1 MKSSQEKSFIVD
13 TNVIL
18 RFLVGDQTDQLKQ
31 AQAWFKL
38 ARQGEWQLLVTPLV
52 VAECCFVLESFYHI
66 KREQIAQKMSVLLGQ
81 RWLQVPERAVFG
93 NLWDKYLDGL
103 HFVGSYLL
111 AWATVHDQQVLRF
124 DEKLKKNEKK
134 VKAV

>member
-1 MKSSQEKSFIVD
+1 MRNSQGKTFIVD

-18 RFLVGDQTDQLKQ
+18 RFLVGDQPDQLKQ

-38 ARQGEWQLLVTPLV
+38 ARQGEWQLQISSLV

-81 RWLQVPERAVFG
+81 RWLQVPERAAFA
-93 NLWDKYLDGL
+93 NMWDKYLDGL
-103 HFVGSYLL
+103 HFVDSYLL
-111 AWATVHDQQVLRF
+111 AWAKVHQQQVLSF
-124 DEKLKKNEKK
+124 DEKLKKNEK
-134 VKAV
+134 